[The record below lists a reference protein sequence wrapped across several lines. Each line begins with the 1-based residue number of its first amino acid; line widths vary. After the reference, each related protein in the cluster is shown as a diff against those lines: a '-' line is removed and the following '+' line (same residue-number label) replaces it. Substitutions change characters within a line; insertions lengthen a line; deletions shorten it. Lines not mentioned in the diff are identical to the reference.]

1 MEAKARARFVR
12 IGPRKVRI
20 IRDLII
26 GKEAGHAVQILR
38 NTPKRGAQVLMGI
51 VRSAMANGKKMADE
65 ELRWEIKNVTVDDG
79 PRLKRFRSAPMGR
92 ALRVLKRMSHIAVTL
107 ESANTQGTK

>member
-1 MEAKARARFVR
+1 MEATARARFVR

-26 GKEAGHAVQILR
+26 GKEAGHAVQVLR
-38 NTPKRGAQVLMGI
+38 NTSKRGAQVLLK
-51 VRSAMANGKKMADE
+51 VVCSALANGKRMSDD
-65 ELRWEIKNVTVDDG
+65 ELRWEVRKVTVDDG
-79 PRLKRFRSAPMGR
+79 PRLKRSRSAPMGR
-92 ALRVLKRMSHIAVTL
+92 AMRVLKRMSHIAVTL